1 MEVSTQARRL
11 RFGAFEVDLRSGE
24 LRKYGLR
31 IKLQDQPF
39 QVLALLLERPGEVV
53 SREELRQK
61 LWAADTFVDFDV
73 GLNSAVKRLRDALG
87 DTAEV
92 SRFIETLPRRGYRFI
107 GAIENAVSQPISS
120 GSFAE
125 MPAQLQQPATTEE
138 EVAVIPRGSPVVVH
152 GSRVRWA
159 VVGAAFAILAVALF
173 EAVQYRILD
182 KLHSHPYTIAV
193 LPFKN
198 LSPEPD
204 RDYFSDGLTSEIIRN
219 LSNIDG
225 LEVRSQTSS
234 FAFKDKPAK
243 VRDVGAQLAVKLV
256 LEGSVRRSGD
266 KLRITTQLVRVADD
280 VPIWSGNFDRELK
293 DVFAIQ
299 NEISR
304 SIVNQL
310 RLKLGAGQR
319 RYNMDVETYDLYLK
333 ADTLATVH
341 GNQLREAIDLY
352 ESAITRN
359 AEFAPAYAGLAIA
372 YSDISIN
379 PRSYSPDAAY
389 PRMRASAEKALQLDP
404 LLPEAYDAIGLV
416 YARDQKWE
424 QSEAALRHSLE
435 LNSGMARTHADFG
448 LSVLFPQGRVDEAVQ
463 QLRIALRL
471 DPLSMSVRNGLSW
484 ALLSAR
490 RYDEVLRNCA
500 GVPWDASNNQIM
512 HLHQICGRALVQKGQ
527 LNEAIAIFEPQE
539 ASGWGG
545 HGFLGYA
552 YAKLGRRSDAE
563 RLAAKYPD
571 RGWQEALIYV
581 GLGDK
586 GRALELLRQMADQ
599 HLPMLGPYLTYPE
612 FDSLRGDPRFNQLRE
627 SLMLPLNR

>member
-1 MEVSTQARRL
+1 MI

-53 SREELRQK
+53 SREDLRQK

-87 DTAEV
+87 DTAEKP
-92 SRFIETLPRRGYRFI
+92 RYIETVPRRGYRFI
-107 GAIENAVSQPISS
+107 ASVEDHLSLSTSTGVTAPIPMQAQGPAAVEADI
-120 GSFAE
+120 
-125 MPAQLQQPATTEE
+125 
-138 EVAVIPRGSPVVVH
+138 AVIPPEPPAAARR
-152 GSRVRWA
+152 SRSLWPIT
-159 VVGAAFAILAVALF
+159 AAIFAIIVLAVF
-173 EAVQYRILD
+173 EAGQYRILD
-182 KLHSHPYTIAV
+182 KLRSHPYTIAV

-234 FAFKDKPAK
+234 FAFKDKAAK
-243 VRDVGAQLAVKLV
+243 VRDVGAQLAVRLV

-266 KLRITTQLVRVADD
+266 KLRISTQLVRVSDD

-299 NEISR
+299 DEISR

-333 ADTLATVH
+333 ADTLATLH
-341 GNQLREAIDLY
+341 SDQLAKSIELFD
-352 ESAITRN
+352 SAIARN
-359 AEFAPAYAGLAIA
+359 PDFAPAYAGLAIA
-372 YSDISIN
+372 YADISAN
-379 PRSYSPDAAY
+379 PRSFSPDAAY
-389 PRMRASAEKALQLDP
+389 PKMRAAAEKALQLDP
-404 LLPEAYDAIGLV
+404 LLPEAYDARGLV

-424 QSEAALRHSLE
+424 QAEAAFRRSLE
-435 LNSGMARTHADFG
+435 LNSRVARTHTDFG
-448 LSVLFPQGRVDEAVQ
+448 VWVLFSQGRVDEAVQ
-463 QLRIALRL
+463 ELRIATRF
-471 DPLSMSVRNGLSW
+471 DPLSMAVRNGLSW

-490 RYDEVLRNCA
+490 RYDEAVKICA
-500 GVPWDASNNQIM
+500 GMPWDPNNRQIM
-512 HLHQICGRALVQKGQ
+512 HIYEVCGRALVQMGK
-527 LNEAIAIFEPQE
+527 LNDAIAIFEREE
-539 ASGWGG
+539 ASGNGG
-545 HGFLGYA
+545 PGFLGYA
-552 YAKLGRRSDAE
+552 YARVGRRSDAE
-563 RLAAKYPD
+563 RLATKYAD
-571 RGWQEALIYV
+571 RIWQASMIYTA
-581 GLGDK
+581 LGDK
-586 GRALELLRQMADQ
+586 DRAFGLLRQMADDHQ
-599 HLPMLGPYLTYPE
+599 PMLGPYLTYPE
-612 FDSLRGDPRFNQLRE
+612 FDSLRDDPRFNELRQK
-627 SLMLPLNR
+627 LMQPLNR